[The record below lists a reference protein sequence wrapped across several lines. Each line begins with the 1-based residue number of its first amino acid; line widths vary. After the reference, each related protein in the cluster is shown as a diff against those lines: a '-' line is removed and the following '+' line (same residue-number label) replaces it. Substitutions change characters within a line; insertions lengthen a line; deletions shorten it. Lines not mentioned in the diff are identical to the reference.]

1 MTPFD
6 PLLAELKLMHTETRG
21 VHDAMRAAG
30 MEIDAD
36 LAARHMARVRIARV
50 MHALSLAY
58 TRNPDAVN
66 RLIGDALE

>member
-1 MTPFD
+1 MTFA
-6 PLLAELKLMHTETRG
+6 PLLAELKTLHIETRG
-21 VHDAMRAAG
+21 IHDAMRAAG

-58 TRNPDAVN
+58 ARSPEAVQ